1 MWSVMAMVTF
11 VKEVFGARAEE
22 FLNRY
27 SLAGRIG
34 GLAFGPIVALVIF
47 LIYTSYGAYKD
58 YQQNVQIER
67 LAEISKLVGNAIHET
82 QKERGL
88 SAAFIGAEGSE
99 KTENLLREQWVLTD
113 QSIEKLSQALSGD
126 LDAYGA
132 SFVTTADAA
141 IDALGEYQE
150 VRDFVLNVD
159 FRAFKREVERRE
171 ALLYVERTALTP
183 LVPLSEEAG
192 ARYMT
197 LEGDLAALVDQM
209 LGLASSAEMSAKLSS
224 LSALLKVKEMSANER
239 ALVVTA
245 FSDGL
250 FTPESYSE
258 FLRLKGAQDTFLTVF
273 YSTATTANKEAYEN
287 TVTGDAIID
296 AEDVRIFITDME
308 GGDMTGSGYTGLE
321 WYDMSTRKINLI
333 KSVEDIITANIVADA
348 NDKAMAAFTKVLIFG
363 IVAIV
368 VALLAVF
375 VFIVSKS
382 ISRPLALMNET
393 MLSLADGD
401 LDVEVPCL
409 SYGSEVGQMASAV
422 DSFKQGQIERLRLE
436 AEAKEAEKVTRRREE
451 EQRLESEK
459 AKQAEQQRELEAAR
473 RREARAEKLESR
485 IAEFDQSILQKM
497 RSFNTAIT
505 EMEEAAVTLSDTA
518 KQTEAQSVA
527 AASGASEASQNV
539 QTVAAASEE
548 MASTV
553 AGINEQMNHSTQITG
568 QAMDTIDST
577 AQIAIELQSSSQNIG
592 NVIDLINEIAEQTNL
607 LALNATIEAARAG
620 DAGKGFAVVASEV
633 KELSNQTSSAT
644 NDISE
649 HIKRLQEISKN
660 VVTSVEKT
668 REALKENSEV
678 AINVTGAVE
687 QQALATQEI
696 SQNIQ
701 QVASGT
707 ADASGQITQV
717 QGGAATVL
725 RSSEQ
730 VQVSSA
736 SLAGDSEELKSTIEG
751 FLSDIREI

>member
-1 MWSVMAMVTF
+1 MLGF
-11 VKEVFGARAEE
+11 LKNLFGAGAEE

-34 GLAFGPIVALVIF
+34 GLAFAPIMALVMF
-47 LIYTSYGAYKD
+47 LIFNSYGAYQD

-88 SAAFIGAEGSE
+88 SAVYIGEEGKE
-99 KTENLLREQWVLTD
+99 DKKELLNAQWALTD
-113 QSIEKLSQALSGD
+113 ESVKNLEVALSGD
-126 LDAYGA
+126 LSAYGD
-132 SFVTTADAA
+132 SFTELGATAKET
-141 IDALGEYQE
+141 LGQFKE
-150 VRDFVLNVD
+150 VRDFILTID
-159 FRAFKREVERRE
+159 FRAFNREVTRRA
-171 ALLYVERTALTP
+171 ALNYVDRNV
-183 LVPLSEEAG
+183 LVPIVPLADDAG
-192 ARYMT
+192 LKFAKI
-197 LEGDLAALVDQM
+197 ESDLAALIDQM
-209 LGLASSAEMSAKLSS
+209 VGLASSAEMSAKLSS
-224 LSALLKVKEMSANER
+224 LATLLKVKEMGANER

-273 YSTATTANKEAYEN
+273 YSTATTDNDEAYAN
-287 TVTGDAIID
+287 TVTGDAVVD
-296 AEDVRIFITDME
+296 AEDVRIFISDME

-321 WYDMSTRKINLI
+321 WYEMSTRKINLI
-333 KSVEDIITANIVADA
+333 KSVVDVVSADIVADA
-348 NDKAMAAFTKVLIFG
+348 SHKASSAFVSVLIFG
-363 IVAIV
+363 IVAV
-368 VALLAVF
+368 VVTLLTF
-375 VFIVSKS
+375 FIFIISRS
-382 ISRPLALMNET
+382 ISKPLGLMNEA

-401 LDVEVPCL
+401 MTVEVPCL
-409 SYGSEVGQMASAV
+409 GYGSEVGQMASAV
-422 DSFKQGQIERLRLE
+422 DNFKQGRIERQRLE
-436 AEAKEAEKVTRRREE
+436 KEAKEAEEAQRKREE
-451 EQRLESEK
+451 RQRVEAEN
-459 AKQAEQQRELEAAR
+459 AKQAEQERELETSR

-485 IAEFDQSILQKM
+485 IADFDESILQKIG
-497 RSFNTAIT
+497 SFNAAIA
-505 EMEEAAVTLSDTA
+505 EMEQAAVTLSDTA
-518 KQTEAQSVA
+518 KQTETQSVA
-527 AASGASEASQNV
+527 AATGASEASQNV
-539 QTVAAASEE
+539 QTVAAASEQ

-553 AGINEQMNHSTQITG
+553 AGINEQMNHSSQITG

-577 AQIAIELQSSSQNIG
+577 AQIAVELQSSSQNIG

-649 HIKRLQEISKN
+649 HIKRLQEISAN
-660 VVTSVEKT
+660 VVTSVDKT

-678 AINVTGAVE
+678 ALNVTGAVE

-701 QVASGT
+701 QVATGT
-707 ADASGQITQV
+707 ADASSQITQV

-730 VQVSSA
+730 VQVSSG
-736 SLAGDSEELKSTIEG
+736 SLAGDSRELKATIEE
-751 FLSDIREI
+751 FLSDIRQI

>member
-1 MWSVMAMVTF
+1 MLGF
-11 VKEVFGARAEE
+11 LKNLFGAGAEE

-34 GLAFGPIVALVIF
+34 GLAFAPIMALVMF
-47 LIYTSYGAYKD
+47 LIFNSYGAYQD

-88 SAAFIGAEGSE
+88 SAVYIGEEGKE
-99 KTENLLREQWVLTD
+99 DKKELLNAQWVLTD
-113 QSIEKLSQALSGD
+113 ESVKNLEVALSGD
-126 LDAYGA
+126 LSAYGD
-132 SFVTTADAA
+132 SFTELGATAKET
-141 IDALGEYQE
+141 LGQFKE
-150 VRDFVLNVD
+150 VRDFILTID
-159 FRAFKREVERRE
+159 FRAFNREVTRRA
-171 ALLYVERTALTP
+171 ALNYVDRNV
-183 LVPLSEEAG
+183 LVPIVPLADDAG
-192 ARYMT
+192 LKFAKI
-197 LEGDLAALVDQM
+197 ESDLAALIDQM
-209 LGLASSAEMSAKLSS
+209 VGLASSAEMSAKLSS
-224 LSALLKVKEMSANER
+224 LATLLKVKEMGANER

-273 YSTATTANKEAYEN
+273 YSTATTDNDEAYAN
-287 TVTGDAIID
+287 TVTGDAVVD
-296 AEDVRIFITDME
+296 AEDVRIFISDME

-321 WYDMSTRKINLI
+321 WYEMSTRKINLI
-333 KSVEDIITANIVADA
+333 KSVVDVVSADIVADA
-348 NDKAMAAFTKVLIFG
+348 SHKASSAFVSVLIFG
-363 IVAIV
+363 IVAV
-368 VALLAVF
+368 VVTLLTF
-375 VFIVSKS
+375 FIFIISRS
-382 ISRPLALMNET
+382 ISKPLGLMNEA

-401 LDVEVPCL
+401 MTVEVPCL
-409 SYGSEVGQMASAV
+409 GYGSEVGQMASAV
-422 DSFKQGQIERLRLE
+422 DNFKQGRIERQRLE
-436 AEAKEAEKVTRRREE
+436 LEAKEAEEAQRKREE
-451 EQRLESEK
+451 RQRVEAEN
-459 AKQAEQQRELEAAR
+459 AKQAEQERELETSR

-485 IAEFDQSILQKM
+485 IAEFDESILQKIG
-497 RSFNTAIT
+497 SFNAAIA
-505 EMEEAAVTLSDTA
+505 EMEQAAVTLSDTA
-518 KQTEAQSVA
+518 KQTETQSVA
-527 AASGASEASQNV
+527 AATGASEASQNV
-539 QTVAAASEE
+539 QTVAAASEQ

-553 AGINEQMNHSTQITG
+553 AGINEQMNHSSQITG

-577 AQIAIELQSSSQNIG
+577 AQIAVELQSSSQNIG

-649 HIKRLQEISKN
+649 HIKRLQEISAN
-660 VVTSVEKT
+660 VVTSVDKT

-678 AINVTGAVE
+678 ALNVTGAVE

-701 QVASGT
+701 QVATGT
-707 ADASGQITQV
+707 ADASSQITQV

-730 VQVSSA
+730 VQVSSG
-736 SLAGDSEELKSTIEG
+736 SLAGDSRELKATIEE
-751 FLSDIREI
+751 FLSDIRQI

>member
-1 MWSVMAMVTF
+1 MLGF
-11 VKEVFGARAEE
+11 LKNIFGAGAEE

-34 GLAFGPIVALVIF
+34 GLAFAPILALVMF
-47 LIYTSYGAYKD
+47 LIFNSYGAYQD

-88 SAAFIGAEGSE
+88 SAAFIGEEGKE
-99 KTENLLREQWVLTD
+99 DNKDLLVTQWALTD
-113 QSIEKLSQALSGD
+113 QSVESLDAALSGD
-126 LDAYGA
+126 LSAYGD
-132 SFVTTADAA
+132 SFADAA
-141 IDALGEYQE
+141 ATAKETIGQFQE
-150 VRDFVLNVD
+150 VRDFVLTMD
-159 FRAFKREVERRE
+159 FRAFNREVARRE
-171 ALLYVERTALTP
+171 ALNYVDRNVLVP
-183 LVPLSEEAG
+183 LVPLAEEAG
-192 ARYMT
+192 SRFAKI
-197 LEGDLAALVDQM
+197 ESDLAALVDQM
-209 LGLASSAEMSAKLSS
+209 VGLASSAEMSSKLSS
-224 LSALLKVKEMSANER
+224 LATLLKVKEMGANER
-239 ALVVTA
+239 ALIVTA

-258 FLRLKGAQDTFLTVF
+258 FLRLKGAQDTFLTVY
-273 YSTATTANKEAYEN
+273 YSTATIANDEAYTN
-287 TVTGDAIID
+287 TVTGDAIVD
-296 AEDVRIFITDME
+296 AEDIRIFITDME

-321 WYDMSTRKINLI
+321 WYGMSTKKIDLI
-333 KSVEDIITANIVADA
+333 KSVEDVVSADIVADA
-348 NDKAMAAFTKVLIFG
+348 SEKASSAFVSVLIFG
-363 IVAIV
+363 FVAVV
-368 VALLAVF
+368 VALLTF
-375 VFIVSKS
+375 FIFIVSRS
-382 ISRPLALMNET
+382 ISKPLGLMNEA

-401 LDVEVPCL
+401 MAVEVPCL
-409 SYGSEVGQMASAV
+409 GYGSEVGQMASAV
-422 DSFKQGQIERLRLE
+422 DNFKQGRIERQRLE
-436 AEAKEAEKVTRRREE
+436 KEAKEAEEAQREREE
-451 EQRLESEK
+451 EQRIEAEK
-459 AKQAEQQRELEAAR
+459 AKQVEQERELETSR

-485 IAEFDQSILQKM
+485 IAEFDQSILQKIG
-497 RSFNTAIT
+497 SFNTAIS

-518 KQTEAQSVA
+518 KQTETQSVA
-527 AASGASEASQNV
+527 AATGASEASQNV

-553 AGINEQMNHSTQITG
+553 AGINEQMNHSSQITG
-568 QAMDTIDST
+568 QAMNTIDST
-577 AQIAIELQSSSQNIG
+577 AKIAVELQSSSQNIG

-649 HIKRLQEISKN
+649 HIKRLQEISAN
-660 VVTSVEKT
+660 VVTSVDKT
-668 REALKENSEV
+668 RDALKENSEV
-678 AINVTGAVE
+678 ALNVTGAVE

-701 QVASGT
+701 QVATGT
-707 ADASGQITQV
+707 ADASSQITQV

-736 SLAGDSEELKSTIEG
+736 SLAGDSRELKSTIEE

>member
-1 MWSVMAMVTF
+1 MIELL
-11 VKEVFGARAEE
+11 KKVFGTGAEE

-34 GLAFGPIVALVIF
+34 GLAFGPILALVAF
-47 LIYTSYGAYKD
+47 LIFTSFGAYQD

-67 LAEISKLVGNAIHET
+67 LAQISKLVGSTLHET

-88 SAAFIGAEGSE
+88 SALFVGEERSDDSVKYLKA
-99 KTENLLREQWVLTD
+99 QWAITDESVESLKAVLSD
-113 QSIEKLSQALSGD
+113 DLS
-126 LDAYGA
+126 AYGEA
-132 SFVTTADAA
+132 FVAA
-141 IDALGEYQE
+141 ANKAVGAFGEIKE
-150 VRDFVLNVD
+150 TREFILKID
-159 FRAFKREVERRE
+159 FRTFKREVDRRE
-171 ALLYVERTALTP
+171 SLTYVERNVLPP
-183 LVPLSEEAG
+183 LVPLADDV
-192 ARYMT
+192 AVRFAII
-197 LEGDLAALVDQM
+197 EGELAALVDQM

-224 LSALLKVKEMSANER
+224 LSTLLKVKEMTANER
-239 ALVVTA
+239 SLVVTA

-250 FTPESYSE
+250 FTSVSYSE
-258 FLRLKGAQDTFLTVF
+258 FLRLKGAQDTYLTV
-273 YSTATTANKEAYEN
+273 YKSSATTENMAAYNE
-287 TVTGDAIID
+287 TVTGDAIVD
-296 AEDVRIFITDME
+296 AEDVRIFISDME
-308 GGDMTGSGYTGLE
+308 GGDMTGSGYSGYE
-321 WYDMSTRKINLI
+321 WYEMSTRKINLI
-333 KSVEDIITANIVADA
+333 KSVEDVVTADIVFDA
-348 NDKAMAAFTKVLIFG
+348 HEKASSAFVKVLIFG
-363 IVAIV
+363 VVAVI
-368 VALLAVF
+368 VALLAFV
-375 VFIVSKS
+375 VFIVSRS
-382 ISRPLALMNET
+382 ISKPLELMNGA

-401 LDVEVPCL
+401 MNIEVPCL
-409 SYGSEVGQMASAV
+409 GYGSEVGQMASAV
-422 DSFKQGQIERLRLE
+422 DNFKQGRIERLRLE
-436 AEAKEAEKVTRRREE
+436 EEAKEAELKQRQRDE
-451 EQRLESEK
+451 EQRIASDK
-459 AKQAEQQRELEAAR
+459 AKQAEQERELETAR

-485 IAEFDQSILQKM
+485 IAEFDQSIIEKM
-497 RSFNTAIT
+497 ASFNTAIT
-505 EMEEAAVTLSDTA
+505 EMEKAAVTLSDTA
-518 KQTEAQSVA
+518 KQTETQSVA

-553 AGINEQMNHSTQITG
+553 AGINEQMNHSSQITG

-649 HIKRLQEISKN
+649 HIKRLQEISAS
-660 VVTSVEKT
+660 VVVSVDKT
-668 REALKENSEV
+668 RDALKENSEV
-678 AINVTGAVE
+678 ALNVTGAVE

-701 QVASGT
+701 QVATGT
-707 ADASGQITQV
+707 ADASSQITQV

-730 VQVSSA
+730 VQVSTESI
-736 SLAGDSEELKSTIEG
+736 AGDSQELKATIEE

>member
-1 MWSVMAMVTF
+1 MIEF
-11 VKEVFGARAEE
+11 LKKVFGTKAEE

-34 GLAFGPIVALVIF
+34 GLAFGPILALVAF
-47 LIYTSYGAYKD
+47 LIFTSFGAYQD

-67 LAEISKLVGNAIHET
+67 LAEISKLIGNSIHET

-88 SAAFIGAEGSE
+88 SANFIGEEGSDASE
-99 KTENLLREQWVLTD
+99 TLLNAQWTLTD
-113 QSIEKLSQALSGD
+113 NSVESLRVALENDLS
-126 LDAYGA
+126 AYGE
-132 SFVTTADAA
+132 SFVTQAEAVNQ
-141 IDALGEYQE
+141 ALGEFKD
-150 VRDFVLNVD
+150 VRDFVSTAD
-159 FRAFKREVERRE
+159 FLAVKRETARRA
-171 ALLYVERTALTP
+171 ALLYVERNVLTP
-183 LVPLSEEAG
+183 LVPLADEAG
-192 ARYMT
+192 LQYANI
-197 LEGDLAALVDQM
+197 EGELGALVNEM

-224 LSALLKVKEMSANER
+224 LSTLLKVKEMSANER

-250 FTPESYSE
+250 FTAEAYSE

-273 YSTATTANKEAYEN
+273 NSSATTTNAEAFAN
-287 TVTGDAIID
+287 TVGGDEIVD
-296 AEDVRIFITDME
+296 AEDVRVFIADME
-308 GGDMTGSGYTGLE
+308 GGDMTGSGYTGVE

-333 KSVEDIITANIVADA
+333 KSVEDIVTADIISDA
-348 NDKAMAAFTKVLIFG
+348 SEKASSAFFKVLVFG
-363 IVAIV
+363 VVAVI
-368 VALLAVF
+368 VALLTVV
-375 VFIVSKS
+375 VFIVSRS
-382 ISRPLALMNET
+382 ISKPLGLMNEA
-393 MLSLADGD
+393 MLSLANGD
-401 LDVEVPCL
+401 MNIEVPCL

-422 DSFKQGQIERLRLE
+422 DNFKQGRIERLRLE
-436 AEAKEAEKVTRRREE
+436 EEAKEAELKQRQRDE
-451 EQRLESEK
+451 EQRIEADR
-459 AKQAEQQRELEAAR
+459 AKQAEQERELEIAR
-473 RREARAEKLESR
+473 GREARAEKLESR
-485 IAEFDQSILQKM
+485 IADFDQSIIEKM
-497 RSFNTAIT
+497 ASFNTAIT
-505 EMEEAAVTLSDTA
+505 EMEQAAVTLSDTA
-518 KQTEAQSVA
+518 KQTETQSVA
-527 AASGASEASQNV
+527 AAAGASEASQNV

-553 AGINEQMNHSTQITG
+553 AGINEQMNHSSQITG

-649 HIKRLQEISKN
+649 HIKRLQEISAS
-660 VVTSVEKT
+660 VVVSVDKT
-668 REALKENSEV
+668 RDALKKNTEV
-678 AINVTGAVE
+678 TLNVNGAVE

-701 QVASGT
+701 QVATGT
-707 ADASGQITQV
+707 ADASSQITQV

-730 VQVSSA
+730 VQVSTQSI
-736 SLAGDSEELKSTIEG
+736 AGDSQELKATIEE

>member
-1 MWSVMAMVTF
+1 MVAF
-11 VKEVFGARAEE
+11 LKDVFGTGAEE

-34 GLAFGPIVALVIF
+34 GLAFGPIIALVMF
-47 LIYTSYGAYKD
+47 LIFTSYGAYKD

-67 LAEISKLVGNAIHET
+67 LAEISKLVGNTIHEI

-99 KTENLLREQWVLTD
+99 DTEKLLKTQWALTD
-113 QSIEKLSQALSGD
+113 QSSQNLSKALSGD
-126 LDAYGA
+126 LDTYGET
-132 SFVTTADAA
+132 FVTTVDTANEA
-141 IDALGEYQE
+141 IGKFQE
-150 VRDFVLNVD
+150 VRDFVVNID
-159 FRAFKREVERRE
+159 FRTFKREVERRK
-171 ALLYVERTALTP
+171 ALLYVERAVLTP
-183 LVPLSEEAG
+183 LVPLADDAG
-192 ARYMT
+192 VRFAKI
-197 LEGDLAALVDQM
+197 EGDLAALVDQM

-224 LSALLKVKEMSANER
+224 LSTLLKVKEMGANER
-239 ALVVTA
+239 ALIVTA

-258 FLRLKGAQDTFLTVF
+258 FLRLMGAQDTFLTVF
-273 YSTATTANKEAYEN
+273 QSSATASNRDAYDN
-287 TVTGDAIID
+287 TVAGDTIVD
-296 AEDVRIFITDME
+296 AEDVRVFITDME

-333 KSVEDIITANIVADA
+333 KSVEDIVTADIVADA
-348 NDKAMAAFTKVLIFG
+348 SEKASAAFTMVLIFS
-363 IVAIV
+363 IVAVV
-368 VALLAVF
+368 VALLAFF
-375 VFIVSKS
+375 VFIVSRS
-382 ISRPLALMNET
+382 ISKPLALMNEA

-401 LDVEVPCL
+401 MTVVVPCL
-409 SYGSEVGQMASAV
+409 GYGSEVGQMASAV
-422 DSFKQGQIERLRLE
+422 DNFKQGRIERLRLE
-436 AEAKEAEKVTRRREE
+436 EEAKEAEKVTRQREE
-451 EQRLESEK
+451 EQRVESEK
-459 AKQAEQQRELEAAR
+459 AKQAEQDRELEAGR
-473 RREARAEKLESR
+473 RREARAKKLESR
-485 IAEFDQSILQKM
+485 ISEFDQSILQKM
-497 RSFNTAIT
+497 SSFNTAIT
-505 EMEEAAVTLSDTA
+505 EMEQASVTLSDTA
-518 KQTEAQSVA
+518 QQTETQSVA
-527 AASGASEASQNV
+527 AAAGASEASQNV

-553 AGINEQMNHSTQITG
+553 AGINEQMNHSSQITG

-649 HIKRLQEISKN
+649 HIKRLQEISAN

-678 AINVTGAVE
+678 ALNVTGAVE

-707 ADASGQITQV
+707 ADASSQITQV

-736 SLAGDSEELKSTIEG
+736 SLAGDSQELKSTIEG

>member
-1 MWSVMAMVTF
+1 MLGSL
-11 VKEVFGARAEE
+11 KNIFGAGAEE

-34 GLAFGPIVALVIF
+34 GLAFAPILALVMF
-47 LIYTSYGAYKD
+47 LVFNSYGAYQD
-58 YQQNVQIER
+58 YQQNVRIER

-88 SAAFIGAEGSE
+88 SAAFIGKEGSE
-99 KTENLLREQWVLTD
+99 DTVKFLKEQWLVTD
-113 QSIEKLSQALSGD
+113 DSVGNLSAALNND
-126 LDAYGA
+126 LSAYGD

-141 IDALGEYQE
+141 REALGRFKET
-150 VRDFVLNVD
+150 RDFVLNID
-159 FRAFKREVERRE
+159 FRAFNREVSRRE
-171 ALLYVERTALTP
+171 ALLYVERNVLTP
-183 LVPLSEEAG
+183 LVPLADNAG
-192 ARYMT
+192 VRFASI
-197 LEGDLAALVDQM
+197 ESDLAALIEQM

-224 LSALLKVKEMSANER
+224 LSTLLKVKEMSANER

-273 YSTATTANKEAYEN
+273 HSSATAANNEAYDN
-287 TVTGDAIID
+287 TVTGEAVVD

-308 GGDMTGSGYTGLE
+308 GGDMTGSGYSGLE
-321 WYDMSTRKINLI
+321 WYEMSTRKINLI
-333 KSVEDIITANIVADA
+333 KSVEDIVTADIVTDA
-348 NDKAMAAFTKVLIFG
+348 SDKASGAFIEVLIFG
-363 IVAIV
+363 IVAAV
-368 VALLAVF
+368 VALLAFF
-375 VFIVSKS
+375 VFIVSRS
-382 ISRPLALMNET
+382 ISKPLSMMNEA

-401 LDVEVPCL
+401 MAVEVPCL
-409 SYGSEVGQMASAV
+409 GYGSEVGQMASAV
-422 DSFKQGQIERLRLE
+422 DNFKQGRIERLRLE
-436 AEAKEAEKVTRRREE
+436 EDAQEAEKIARQREE
-451 EQRLESEK
+451 EQRIEAEK
-459 AKQAEQQRELEAAR
+459 AKQVEQERELETSR
-473 RREARAEKLESR
+473 RRQARAEKLESR
-485 IAEFDQSILQKM
+485 IAEFDQSILQKIG
-497 RSFNTAIT
+497 SFNTAIA
-505 EMEEAAVTLSDTA
+505 EMEQAAVTLSDTA
-518 KQTEAQSVA
+518 KQTETQSVA

-553 AGINEQMNHSTQITG
+553 AGINEQMNHSSKITG

-577 AQIAIELQSSSQNIG
+577 AQIAVELQSSSKNIG

-649 HIKRLQEISKN
+649 HIKRLQEISAN
-660 VVTSVEKT
+660 VVNSVDKT
-668 REALKENSEV
+668 RDALKENTEV
-678 AINVTGAVE
+678 ALNVTGAVE

-701 QVASGT
+701 QVATGT
-707 ADASGQITQV
+707 ADASNQITQV

-736 SLAGDSEELKSTIEG
+736 SLAGDSRELKSTIEE

>member
-1 MWSVMAMVTF
+1 MLGF
-11 VKEVFGARAEE
+11 LKNLFGAGAEE

-34 GLAFGPIVALVIF
+34 GLAFAPIMALVMF
-47 LIYTSYGAYKD
+47 LIFNSYGAYQD

-88 SAAFIGAEGSE
+88 SAVYIGAEGKE
-99 KTENLLREQWVLTD
+99 DKKELLNAQWVLTD
-113 QSIEKLSQALSGD
+113 ESVKNLEVALSGD
-126 LDAYGA
+126 LSAYGD
-132 SFVTTADAA
+132 SFTELGATAKET
-141 IDALGEYQE
+141 LGQFKE
-150 VRDFVLNVD
+150 VRDFILTID
-159 FRAFKREVERRE
+159 FRAFNREVTRRA
-171 ALLYVERTALTP
+171 ALNYVDRNV
-183 LVPLSEEAG
+183 LVPIVPLADDAG
-192 ARYMT
+192 LKFAKI
-197 LEGDLAALVDQM
+197 ESDLAALIDQM
-209 LGLASSAEMSAKLSS
+209 VGLASSAEMSAKLSS
-224 LSALLKVKEMSANER
+224 LATLLKVKEMGANER

-273 YSTATTANKEAYEN
+273 YSTATTDNDEAYAN
-287 TVTGDAIID
+287 TVTGDAVVD
-296 AEDVRIFITDME
+296 AEDVRIFISDME

-321 WYDMSTRKINLI
+321 WYEMSTRKINLI
-333 KSVEDIITANIVADA
+333 KSVVDVVSADIVADA
-348 NDKAMAAFTKVLIFG
+348 SHKASSAFVSVLIFG
-363 IVAIV
+363 IVAV
-368 VALLAVF
+368 VVTLLTF
-375 VFIVSKS
+375 FIFIISRS
-382 ISRPLALMNET
+382 ISKPLGLMNEA

-401 LDVEVPCL
+401 MTVEVPCL
-409 SYGSEVGQMASAV
+409 GYGSEVGQMASAV
-422 DSFKQGQIERLRLE
+422 DNFKQGRIERQRLE
-436 AEAKEAEKVTRRREE
+436 LEAKEAEEAQRKREE
-451 EQRLESEK
+451 RQRVEAEN
-459 AKQAEQQRELEAAR
+459 AKQAEQERELETSR

-485 IAEFDQSILQKM
+485 IAEFDESILQKIG
-497 RSFNTAIT
+497 SFNAAIA
-505 EMEEAAVTLSDTA
+505 EMEQAAVTLSDTA
-518 KQTEAQSVA
+518 KQTETQSVA
-527 AASGASEASQNV
+527 AATGASEASQNV
-539 QTVAAASEE
+539 QTVAAASEQ

-553 AGINEQMNHSTQITG
+553 AGINEQMNHSSQITG

-577 AQIAIELQSSSQNIG
+577 AQIAVELQSSSQNIG

-649 HIKRLQEISKN
+649 HIKRLQEISAN
-660 VVTSVEKT
+660 VVTSVDKT

-678 AINVTGAVE
+678 ALNVTGAVE

-701 QVASGT
+701 QVATGT
-707 ADASGQITQV
+707 ADASSQITQV

-730 VQVSSA
+730 VQVSSG
-736 SLAGDSEELKSTIEG
+736 SLAGDSRELKATIEE
-751 FLSDIREI
+751 FLSDIRQI

>member
-1 MWSVMAMVTF
+1 MLGF
-11 VKEVFGARAEE
+11 LKNLFGAGAEE

-34 GLAFGPIVALVIF
+34 GLAFAPIMALVMF
-47 LIYTSYGAYKD
+47 LIFNSYGAYQD

-88 SAAFIGAEGSE
+88 SAVYIGEEGKE
-99 KTENLLREQWVLTD
+99 DKKELLNAQWVLTD
-113 QSIEKLSQALSGD
+113 ESVKNLEVALSGD
-126 LDAYGA
+126 LSAYGD
-132 SFVTTADAA
+132 SFTELGATAKET
-141 IDALGEYQE
+141 LGQFKE
-150 VRDFVLNVD
+150 VRDFILTID
-159 FRAFKREVERRE
+159 FRAFNREVTRRA
-171 ALLYVERTALTP
+171 ALNYVDRNV
-183 LVPLSEEAG
+183 LVPIVPLADDAG
-192 ARYMT
+192 LKFAKI
-197 LEGDLAALVDQM
+197 ESDLAALIDQM
-209 LGLASSAEMSAKLSS
+209 VGLASSAEMSAKLSS
-224 LSALLKVKEMSANER
+224 LATLLKVKEMGANER

-273 YSTATTANKEAYEN
+273 YSTATTDNDEAYAN
-287 TVTGDAIID
+287 TVTGDAVVD
-296 AEDVRIFITDME
+296 AEDVRIFISDME

-321 WYDMSTRKINLI
+321 WYEMSTRKINLI
-333 KSVEDIITANIVADA
+333 KSVVDVVSADIVADA
-348 NDKAMAAFTKVLIFG
+348 SHKASSAFVSVLIFG
-363 IVAIV
+363 IVAV
-368 VALLAVF
+368 VVTLLTF
-375 VFIVSKS
+375 FIFIISRS
-382 ISRPLALMNET
+382 ISKPLGLMNEA

-401 LDVEVPCL
+401 MTVEVPCL
-409 SYGSEVGQMASAV
+409 GYGSEVGQMASAV
-422 DSFKQGQIERLRLE
+422 DNFKQGRIERQRLE
-436 AEAKEAEKVTRRREE
+436 LEAKEAEEAQRKREE
-451 EQRLESEK
+451 RQRVEAEN
-459 AKQAEQQRELEAAR
+459 AKQAEQERELETSR

-485 IAEFDQSILQKM
+485 IAEFDESILQKIG
-497 RSFNTAIT
+497 SFNAAIA
-505 EMEEAAVTLSDTA
+505 EMEQAAVTLSDTA
-518 KQTEAQSVA
+518 KQTETQSVA
-527 AASGASEASQNV
+527 AATGASEASQNV
-539 QTVAAASEE
+539 QTVAAASEQ

-553 AGINEQMNHSTQITG
+553 AGINEQMNHSSQITG

-577 AQIAIELQSSSQNIG
+577 AQIAVELQSTSQNIG

-649 HIKRLQEISKN
+649 HIKRLQEISAN
-660 VVTSVEKT
+660 VVTSVDKT

-678 AINVTGAVE
+678 ALNVTGAVE

-701 QVASGT
+701 QVATGT
-707 ADASGQITQV
+707 ADASSQITQV

-730 VQVSSA
+730 VQVSSG
-736 SLAGDSEELKSTIEG
+736 SLAGDSRELKATIEE
-751 FLSDIREI
+751 FLSDIRQI

>member
-1 MWSVMAMVTF
+1 MLGF
-11 VKEVFGARAEE
+11 LKNIFGAGAEE

-34 GLAFGPIVALVIF
+34 GLAFAPILALVMF
-47 LIYTSYGAYKD
+47 LMFNSYGAYQD

-88 SAAFIGAEGSE
+88 SAVFIGEEG
-99 KTENLLREQWVLTD
+99 KDDKKDLLSAQWALTD
-113 QSIEKLSQALSGD
+113 QSVESLDAALSGD
-126 LDAYGA
+126 LSAYGD
-132 SFVTTADAA
+132 SFVEAAATAKET
-141 IDALGEYQE
+141 LGQFKE
-150 VRDFVLNVD
+150 VRDFVLTID
-159 FRAFKREVERRE
+159 FRAYNREVTRRE
-171 ALLYVERTALTP
+171 ALNYVDRNV
-183 LVPLSEEAG
+183 LVPIVPLAEEAG
-192 ARYMT
+192 LGFAKI
-197 LEGDLAALVDQM
+197 ESDLAALVDHM
-209 LGLASSAEMSAKLSS
+209 VGLASSAEMSAKLSS
-224 LSALLKVKEMSANER
+224 LATLLKVKEMSANER

-250 FTPESYSE
+250 FTAESYSE

-273 YSTATTANKEAYEN
+273 YSTATTVNDEAYAN
-287 TVTGDAIID
+287 TVTGDAVVD
-296 AEDVRIFITDME
+296 AEDVRIFISDME

-321 WYDMSTRKINLI
+321 WYEMSTRKINLI
-333 KSVEDIITANIVADA
+333 KSVEDVVSTDIVADA
-348 NDKAMAAFTKVLIFG
+348 SEKASAAFVSVLIFG
-363 IVAIV
+363 FVAIV
-368 VALLAVF
+368 VALLTF
-375 VFIVSKS
+375 LIFIVSRS
-382 ISRPLALMNET
+382 ISKPLGLMNEA

-401 LDVEVPCL
+401 MTVEVPCL
-409 SYGSEVGQMASAV
+409 GYGSEVGQMASAV
-422 DSFKQGQIERLRLE
+422 DNFKQGRIERQRLE
-436 AEAKEAEKVTRRREE
+436 KEAKEAEESKREREE
-451 EQRLESEK
+451 EQRIEAEK
-459 AKQAEQQRELEAAR
+459 TKQAEQERELETSR
-473 RREARAEKLESR
+473 RRQARAEKLESR
-485 IAEFDQSILQKM
+485 IAEFDQSILQKIG
-497 RSFNTAIT
+497 SFNTAIS
-505 EMEEAAVTLSDTA
+505 EMEQAAVTLSDTA
-518 KQTEAQSVA
+518 KQTETQSVA
-527 AASGASEASQNV
+527 AATGASEASQNV

-553 AGINEQMNHSTQITG
+553 AGINEQMNHSSQITG

-577 AQIAIELQSSSQNIG
+577 AKIAVELQSSSQNIG

-649 HIKRLQEISKN
+649 HIKRLQEISAS
-660 VVTSVEKT
+660 VVTSVDKT
-668 REALKENSEV
+668 RDALKENSEV
-678 AINVTGAVE
+678 ALNVTGAVE

-701 QVASGT
+701 QVATGT
-707 ADASGQITQV
+707 ADASSQITQV

-736 SLAGDSEELKSTIEG
+736 SLAGDSRELKSTIEE

>member
-1 MWSVMAMVTF
+1 MVAF
-11 VKEVFGARAEE
+11 VKEVFGSRAEE

-34 GLAFGPIVALVIF
+34 GLAFGPIIALVIF
-47 LIYTSYGAYKD
+47 LIFTSYGAYKD

-82 QKERGL
+82 QKERSL

-99 KTENLLREQWVLTD
+99 ETENLLRAQWGLTD
-113 QSIEKLSQALSGD
+113 QSVLHLNEALSGD
-126 LDAYGA
+126 LAAYGVK
-132 SFVTTADAA
+132 FVTTADTA
-141 IDALGEYQE
+141 IEALGAYQE
-150 VRDFVLNVD
+150 IRDFVVNAD

-183 LVPLSEEAG
+183 LDQAG
-192 ARYMT
+192 ARFAK
-197 LEGDLAALVDQM
+197 LESDLEALVDEM

-250 FTPESYSE
+250 FTSDSYSE

-273 YSTATTANKEAYEN
+273 HSSATAANKEAYEN
-287 TVTGDAIID
+287 TVTGDAVVD
-296 AEDVRIFITDME
+296 AEDVRVFITDME

-321 WYDMSTRKINLI
+321 WYEMSTRKINLI
-333 KSVEDIITANIVADA
+333 KSVEDIITADIVSDA
-348 NDKAMAAFTKVLIFG
+348 SDKAIAAFTKVFIFG
-363 IVAIV
+363 V
-368 VALLAVF
+368 VAVVVAFLTFL

-382 ISRPLALMNET
+382 ISKPLALMNEA
-393 MLSLADGD
+393 MIGLADGD
-401 LDVEVPCL
+401 MDVVIPCL
-409 SYGSEVGQMASAV
+409 GYGSEVGQMASAV
-422 DSFKQGQIERLRLE
+422 DSLKQGQIERLRLE
-436 AEAKEAEKVTRRREE
+436 EEAKEAEKVTRQREE

-459 AKQAEQQRELEAAR
+459 TKQAEQQRERESAR
-473 RREARAEKLESR
+473 RREERAEKLESR

-497 RSFNTAIT
+497 SSFNTAIT
-505 EMEEAAVTLSDTA
+505 EMEQAAVTLSNTA
-518 KQTEAQSVA
+518 QETEAQSVA
-527 AASGASEASQNV
+527 AASGASEASHNV

-553 AGINEQMNHSTQITG
+553 AGINEQMNYSTQITG

-717 QGGAATVL
+717 QDGAATVL

-736 SLAGDSEELKSTIEG
+736 SLAGDSQELKSTIEG

>member
-1 MWSVMAMVTF
+1 MAMITF
-11 VKEVFGARAEE
+11 LKKFFGQGAEE

-34 GLAFGPIVALVIF
+34 GLAFAPILALVFF
-47 LIYTSYGAYKD
+47 LMFNSYGAYQE
-58 YQQNVQIER
+58 YQQNVYIER
-67 LAEISKLVGNAIHET
+67 LAEISKLVGNTIHET
-82 QKERGL
+82 QKERSL
-88 SAAFIGAEGSE
+88 SAAFIGNDGAED
-99 KTENLLREQWVLTD
+99 TEILLKDQWVLTD
-113 QSIEKLSQALSGD
+113 QSVVSLKEALSGD
-126 LDAYGA
+126 LNAYGDE
-132 SFVTTADAA
+132 FITTAEAVNETLA
-141 IDALGEYQE
+141 EYSE
-150 VRDFVLNVD
+150 VRDFILNID
-159 FRAFKREVERRE
+159 FRAFKKEIARRE
-171 ALLYVERTALTP
+171 ALLYVERNVLTP
-183 LVPLSEEAG
+183 LVPLADDAG
-192 ARYMT
+192 ERYAK

-224 LSALLKVKEMSANER
+224 LATLLKVKEMSANER

-258 FLRLKGAQDTFLTVF
+258 FLRLKGAQDTFLAVF
-273 YSTATTANKEAYEN
+273 HSSATTSNIEAYDN
-287 TVTGDAIID
+287 TVAGDAVID

-308 GGDMTGSGYTGLE
+308 GGDMTGSGYSGLE
-321 WYDMSTRKINLI
+321 WYEMSTRKINLI
-333 KSVEDIITANIVADA
+333 KSVENIVTADIVADA
-348 NDKAMAAFTKVLIFG
+348 GEKASSAFTKVVLFG
-363 IVAIV
+363 V
-368 VALLAVF
+368 VAVVVTLLAFV
-375 VFIVSKS
+375 VFIVSRS
-382 ISRPLALMNET
+382 ISKPLGLMNEA

-401 LDVEVPCL
+401 MHIEVPCL
-409 SYGSEVGQMASAV
+409 GYGSEVGQMASAV
-422 DSFKQGQIERLRLE
+422 DNFKQGRIERLRLE
-436 AEAKEAEKVTRRREE
+436 EEAKEAEAKQRQREE
-451 EQRLESEK
+451 EQRLEAEN
-459 AKQAEQQRELEAAR
+459 AKKAEQERELETSNR
-473 RREARAEKLESR
+473 RQARAEKLESR
-485 IAEFDQSILQKM
+485 IAEFDQSIIEKIG
-497 RSFNTAIT
+497 SFNTAIA
-505 EMEEAAVTLSDTA
+505 EMEHAAVTLSDTA
-518 KQTEAQSVA
+518 KQTEIQSVA
-527 AASGASEASQNV
+527 AAAGASEASQNV
-539 QTVAAASEE
+539 QTVAAASEQ

-553 AGINEQMNHSTQITG
+553 AGINEQMNHSSQITG

-649 HIKRLQEISKN
+649 HIKRLQEISAS
-660 VVTSVEKT
+660 VVTSVDKT

-678 AINVTGAVE
+678 ALNVTSAVE

-701 QVASGT
+701 QVATGT

-736 SLAGDSEELKSTIEG
+736 SLAGDSRELKSAIEE

>member
-1 MWSVMAMVTF
+1 
-11 VKEVFGARAEE
+11 

-34 GLAFGPIVALVIF
+34 SLAFGPIIALVMF
-47 LIYTSYGAYKD
+47 LIFTSFGAYKD

-67 LAEISKLVGNAIHET
+67 LAEISKLVGNTIHET

-99 KTENLLREQWVLTD
+99 DTEELLKAQWSLTD
-113 QSIEKLSQALSGD
+113 QSVENLTEALSGD
-126 LDAYGA
+126 LDAYGDK
-132 SFVTTADAA
+132 FVATADTANET
-141 IDALGEYQE
+141 LGKYQE
-150 VRDFVLNVD
+150 LRDFVVSID
-159 FRAFKREVERRE
+159 FRAFKREVDRRE
-171 ALLYVERTALTP
+171 ALLYVERNVLTP
-183 LVPLSEEAG
+183 LVPLADEAG
-192 ARYMT
+192 ARFAK

-224 LSALLKVKEMSANER
+224 LSTLLKVKEMSANER

-258 FLRLKGAQDTFLTVF
+258 FLRLKGAQDTFLAVF
-273 YSTATTANKEAYEN
+273 HSSATTANNEAYEN
-287 TVTGDAIID
+287 TVTGDAVVD

-308 GGDMTGSGYTGLE
+308 GGDMTGSGYSGLD

-333 KSVEDIITANIVADA
+333 KSVEDIVTADIVTDA
-348 NDKAMAAFTKVLIFG
+348 SEKASAAFTKVLIFG
-363 IVAIV
+363 IVAVV
-368 VALLAVF
+368 VALLTFF
-375 VFIVSKS
+375 VFIVSRS
-382 ISRPLALMNET
+382 ISKPLGLMNEA

-401 LDVEVPCL
+401 MNVVVPCL
-409 SYGSEVGQMASAV
+409 GYGSEVGQMASAV
-422 DSFKQGQIERLRLE
+422 DNFKQGRIERLRLE
-436 AEAKEAEKVTRRREE
+436 EEAKEAEKVTRQREE
-451 EQRLESEK
+451 EQRVESEK
-459 AKQAEQQRELEAAR
+459 AKQAEQDRELEAGR

-497 RSFNTAIT
+497 SSFNTAIT
-505 EMEEAAVTLSDTA
+505 EMEQAAVTLSDTA
-518 KQTEAQSVA
+518 QQTETQSVA
-527 AASGASEASQNV
+527 AATGASEASQNV

-553 AGINEQMNHSTQITG
+553 AGINEQMNHSAQITG

-577 AQIAIELQSSSQNIG
+577 AKIAVELQSSSQNIG

-649 HIKRLQEISKN
+649 HIKRLQEISAS
-660 VVTSVEKT
+660 VVISVEKT

-678 AINVTGAVE
+678 ALNVTGAVE

-701 QVASGT
+701 QVATGT
-707 ADASGQITQV
+707 ADASSQITQV

-736 SLAGDSEELKSTIEG
+736 SLAGDSQELKSTIEE

>member
-1 MWSVMAMVTF
+1 MVAF
-11 VKEVFGARAEE
+11 VKNVFGSGAEE

-34 GLAFGPIVALVIF
+34 SLAFGPIIALVMF
-47 LIYTSYGAYKD
+47 LIFTSFGAYQD

-67 LAEISKLVGNAIHET
+67 LAEISKLVGNTIHET

-99 KTENLLREQWVLTD
+99 DTEELLKAQWSLTD
-113 QSIEKLSQALSGD
+113 QSVQSLTEALSGD
-126 LDAYGA
+126 LDAYGDK
-132 SFVTTADAA
+132 FVATADTANET
-141 IDALGEYQE
+141 LGKYQE
-150 VRDFVLNVD
+150 LRDFVVSID
-159 FRAFKREVERRE
+159 FRAFKREVDRRE
-171 ALLYVERTALTP
+171 ALLYVERNVLTP
-183 LVPLSEEAG
+183 LVPLADEAG
-192 ARYMT
+192 ARFAK

-224 LSALLKVKEMSANER
+224 LSTLLKVKEMSANER

-258 FLRLKGAQDTFLTVF
+258 FLRLKGAQDTFLAVF
-273 YSTATTANKEAYEN
+273 HSSATTANNEAYEN
-287 TVTGDAIID
+287 TVTGDAVVD

-308 GGDMTGSGYTGLE
+308 GGDMTGSGYSGLD

-333 KSVEDIITANIVADA
+333 KSVEDIVTADIVTDA
-348 NDKAMAAFTKVLIFG
+348 SEKASAAFTKVLIFG
-363 IVAIV
+363 IVAVV
-368 VALLAVF
+368 VALLTFF
-375 VFIVSKS
+375 VFIVSRS
-382 ISRPLALMNET
+382 ISKPLGLMNEA

-401 LDVEVPCL
+401 MNVVVPCL
-409 SYGSEVGQMASAV
+409 GYGSEVGQMASAV
-422 DSFKQGQIERLRLE
+422 DNFKQGRIERLRLE
-436 AEAKEAEKVTRRREE
+436 EEAKEAEKVTRQREE
-451 EQRLESEK
+451 EQRVESEK
-459 AKQAEQQRELEAAR
+459 AKQAEQDRELEAGR

-497 RSFNTAIT
+497 SSFNTAIT
-505 EMEEAAVTLSDTA
+505 EMEQAAVTLSDTA
-518 KQTEAQSVA
+518 QQTETQSVA
-527 AASGASEASQNV
+527 AATGASEASQNV

-553 AGINEQMNHSTQITG
+553 AGINEQMNHSAQITG

-577 AQIAIELQSSSQNIG
+577 AKIAVELQSSSQNIG

-649 HIKRLQEISKN
+649 HIKRLQEISAS
-660 VVTSVEKT
+660 VVISVEKT

-678 AINVTGAVE
+678 ALNVTGAVE

-701 QVASGT
+701 QVATGT
-707 ADASGQITQV
+707 ADASSQITQV

-736 SLAGDSEELKSTIEG
+736 SLAGDSQELKSTIEE